1 MLFAQ
6 IVLAVE
12 EGEEPEGIDLLIP
25 EIPELVAGIVA
36 FSVVFFFVWRY
47 ALPALNRTLE
57 ARQQAIAGQ
66 IAEAEQAKAE
76 AQSLLTDY
84 QQQLAD
90 ARSEANRIVDEARA
104 QGEQLRADIVAKA
117 ETEADELR
125 RRAREEAAAE
135 RSRAEAE
142 LRREVASLSLDVAEK
157 VVAGGIDRDAQRAL
171 VDRYIDELQGLRN

>member
-6 IVLAVE
+6 IVLAAA

-25 EIPELVAGIVA
+25 EIPELVAGIAA
-36 FSVVFFFVWRY
+36 FSVVFFFVWKY

-76 AQSLLTDY
+76 AQSLLADY
-84 QQQLAD
+84 QAQLKD
-90 ARSEANRIVDEARA
+90 AQAEANRIIDEARTQA
-104 QGEQLRADIVAKA
+104 EQVKADILAKA
-117 ETEADELR
+117 EADADEVR
-125 RRAREEAAAE
+125 RRSREDAAAE
-135 RSRAEAE
+135 RARAEGE

-157 VVAGGIDRDAQRAL
+157 VVAGGIDRNAQQAL
-171 VDRYIDELQGLRN
+171 VDRYIDELQRMRN

>member
-36 FSVVFFFVWRY
+36 FAVVFFFVWRY

-57 ARQQAIAGQ
+57 ARQAAIAGQ
-66 IAEAEQAKAE
+66 IAEAEEAKAQ

-84 QQQLAD
+84 EQQLAD
-90 ARSEANRIVDEARA
+90 ARARANAIVEEARS
-104 QGEQLRADIVAKA
+104 QGEQVKNDIIARAEA
-117 ETEADELR
+117 EADEMR
-125 RRAREEAAAE
+125 RRARDEAAAE
-135 RSRAEAE
+135 RTRAEAE
-142 LRREVASLSLDVAEK
+142 LRREVAALSLDVAEK
-157 VVAGGIDRDAQRAL
+157 VVAGGIDRNAQQAL
-171 VDRYIDELQGLRN
+171 VDRYIDELSGLRN

>member
-6 IVLAVE
+6 IVMAAE

-36 FSVVFFFVWRY
+36 FAIVFFFVWRY

-57 ARQQAIAGQ
+57 ARQAAIAGQ
-66 IAEAEQAKAE
+66 IAEAEQSKSE
-76 AQSLLTDY
+76 AQSLLDDY
-84 QQQLAD
+84 RQQLAD
-90 ARSEANRIVDEARA
+90 ARSEANRIIEEARS
-104 QGEQLRADIVAKA
+104 QGEQVKADIVAKA
-117 ETEADELR
+117 EAEADELR

-142 LRREVASLSLDVAEK
+142 LRREVATLSLDVAEK
-157 VVAGGIDRDAQRAL
+157 VVAGGIDRSAQQAL
-171 VDRYIDELQGLRN
+171 VDRYIDELSGLRN

>member
-6 IVLAVE
+6 IVLAAA

-25 EIPELVAGIVA
+25 EIPELVAGIAA
-36 FSVVFFFVWRY
+36 FAVVFFFVWRY

-57 ARQQAIAGQ
+57 ARQAAIAGQ

-76 AQSLLTDY
+76 AQSLLSDY

-90 ARSEANRIVDEARA
+90 ARAQANQIIEEARA
-104 QGEQLRADIVAKA
+104 QGEQVKADIVAKA
-117 ETEADELR
+117 EAEADEMR

-135 RSRAEAE
+135 RARAEGE
-142 LRREVASLSLDVAEK
+142 LRREVATLSMDVAEK
-157 VVAGGIDRDAQRAL
+157 VVAGGIDRGAQQAL
-171 VDRYIDELQGLRN
+171 VDRYIAELSGLRN